1 MSSSILAV
9 AVKSLSVLIV
19 IWRDQKKS
27 SPSTQLAHPP
37 RLFQTTLYPIPILI
51 MPSEKAMA
59 KAAKIIKAP
68 VNEKSTKKVADSDD
82 ETSSSGSS
90 SSGSGSDDDDATSSS
105 GSGSGSGSGSDSDSE
120 EEDLPQH
127 VTAPTYVS
135 LLPYP
140 PRRKC

>member
-1 MSSSILAV
+1 
-9 AVKSLSVLIV
+9 
-19 IWRDQKKS
+19 
-27 SPSTQLAHPP
+27 
-37 RLFQTTLYPIPILI
+37 

-68 VNEKSTKKVADSDD
+68 VNEMSTKKVADSDD
-82 ETSSSGSS
+82 ETSSSGTSS
-90 SSGSGSDDDDATSSS
+90 SGSDDDDATSSS

-140 PRRKC
+140 SRRKC